1 MNTDLSYNSRRTSAL
16 TAASVSPSG
25 VPVLPAIISTT
36 VSVRPQVSSLSRIDL
51 VDHGEPN
58 YSDCPANLRRRN
70 TTLEGELMN
79 AKDELEGMRA
89 ALAVGEGDGNPLAS
103 KVAALEEL
111 VATKAQ
117 LNRAKAQLI
126 AVKRNNAELEEEM
139 DALLEIVADLKEQL
153 DQDL

>member
-1 MNTDLSYNSRRTSAL
+1 
-16 TAASVSPSG
+16 
-25 VPVLPAIISTT
+25 
-36 VSVRPQVSSLSRIDL
+36 
-51 VDHGEPN
+51 
-58 YSDCPANLRRRN
+58 
-70 TTLEGELMN
+70 MN

-89 ALAVGEGDGNPLAS
+89 ALAVGGGDGNPLAS

-111 VATKAQ
+111 AATKAQ

>member
-1 MNTDLSYNSRRTSAL
+1 M
-16 TAASVSPSG
+16 
-25 VPVLPAIISTT
+25 
-36 VSVRPQVSSLSRIDL
+36 
-51 VDHGEPN
+51 DHGEPN
-58 YSDCPANLRRRN
+58 YPDCPANLRRRN
-70 TTLEGELMN
+70 TALEGELMN

-89 ALAVGEGDGNPLAS
+89 ALAVGEGGGNPLAS

-111 VATKAQ
+111 AATKAQ
-117 LNRAKAQLI
+117 LNRAKVQLI

>member
-1 MNTDLSYNSRRTSAL
+1 
-16 TAASVSPSG
+16 
-25 VPVLPAIISTT
+25 
-36 VSVRPQVSSLSRIDL
+36 
-51 VDHGEPN
+51 
-58 YSDCPANLRRRN
+58 
-70 TTLEGELMN
+70 MN

>member
-1 MNTDLSYNSRRTSAL
+1 
-16 TAASVSPSG
+16 
-25 VPVLPAIISTT
+25 
-36 VSVRPQVSSLSRIDL
+36 
-51 VDHGEPN
+51 
-58 YSDCPANLRRRN
+58 
-70 TTLEGELMN
+70 MN

-89 ALAVGEGDGNPLAS
+89 ALAVGEGGGNPLAS

-111 VATKAQ
+111 AATKAQ
-117 LNRAKAQLI
+117 LNRAKVQLI